1 MRNWWEEAPVVEA
14 PKAGR
19 NWWEEAPIV
28 TFEGP
33 KPARAYTAGEA
44 VARGVAQGASFGLSD
59 ELGAAAAGSPIPG
72 AQRPGGMPNMN
83 PIDVLTGL
91 IFGDKGTYEQELAA
105 QRAANRA
112 AAEQHPIAYGAGQVA
127 GALPSAVAG
136 GGVVNAGAGLTARL
150 AQSAGVG
157 AGLGAVQGA
166 GEGEGIEGRI
176 TGARTGAGMGALF
189 GAGGE
194 AIATAGGAL
203 FRRVF
208 GGATAPAEGVD
219 PAARVALAQEFGV
232 PLTRG
237 QATGNVG
244 QQAYEEAARH
254 AARGLPAQK
263 LMERFDARQAQAI
276 QEATEGVS
284 RSLGG
289 APVAPGE
296 AGEAVAQAVRGRA
309 ETLREGA
316 NQAYERAAAKEA
328 FIASDEVSR
337 LAQRVTQGL
346 DEAGI
351 VLDTYGNYPGAQAAM
366 NLLRRVSGFEGAPA
380 DGQVVAQSLKGIE
393 QARKAL
399 IQVKPANAEDRRALG
414 VIRESF
420 DNWISDAMDQKLF
433 SGDAS
438 ALDDLLEARSLWSQ
452 YKGLTAAKKGD
463 APKLISKIATENKNG
478 DEVANWLLGSATV
491 GQAGRSAR
499 TAIELRRIL
508 GKDSAEW
515 QALRQAAWQKVLHPS
530 RGEGPRAVVSSIE
543 KFISGEGAPL
553 SRALFDQ
560 NELAQIRKLANVIK
574 FTIANPKATN
584 PSKTGYEMARLLGIG
599 TGGAVATGGVGAS
612 WLTGDPKYL
621 AIAALPLLRNAQSV
635 SKGIA
640 ATRALPG
647 ATGQA
652 VGRTV
657 RALPLTGPALAAGD

>member
-1 MRNWWEEAPVVEA
+1 MAGPWERFQTQPAGPWTKFQKQAPVVQEA
-14 PKAGR
+14 PQGGR
-19 NWWEEAPIV
+19 EF
-28 TFEGP
+28 TTGQ
-33 KPARAYTAGEA
+33 A

-83 PIDVLTGL
+83 PVDVLAGL
-91 IFGDKGTYEQELAA
+91 IFGKEGSYDRELAA
-105 QRAANRA
+105 QRELNRA
-112 AAEQHPIAYGAGQVA
+112 ASEQHPVAYGAGQVA

-136 GGVVNAGAGLTARL
+136 GGLVNSGARLTTRL
-150 AQSAGVG
+150 AQSAGIG
-157 AGLGAVQGA
+157 AGMGAAQGA

-189 GAGGE
+189 GGAGE

-203 FRRVF
+203 FRRVL

-254 AARGLPAQK
+254 ASRGLPAQK

-399 IQVKPANAEDRRALG
+399 IQVKPANAEDGRALG
-414 VIRESF
+414 AIRESF

-463 APKLISKIATENKNG
+463 APKLISKIATEERTG
-478 DEVANWLLGSATV
+478 DEVANWLLGSATA

-515 QALRQAAWQKVLHPS
+515 QALKQAAWQKALNPN
-530 RGEGPRAVVSSIE
+530 RGKGPQAVVSSIE

-553 SRALFDQ
+553 ARALFDQ
-560 NELAQIRKLANVIK
+560 NELAQMRKLANVIK

-635 SKGIA
+635 SKGVA

-647 ATGQA
+647 PTGQA
-652 VGRTV
+652 VGRAV
-657 RALPLTGPALAAGD
+657 RALPLAAPVLATEN